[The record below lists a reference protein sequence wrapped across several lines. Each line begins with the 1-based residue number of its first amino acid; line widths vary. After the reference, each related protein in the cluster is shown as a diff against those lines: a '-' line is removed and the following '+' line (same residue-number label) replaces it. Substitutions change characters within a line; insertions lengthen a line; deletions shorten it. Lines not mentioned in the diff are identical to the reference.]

1 LNVDTPYRLL
11 IVEDE
16 PDTSA
21 MLEEFFRLKGY
32 RVRITAWGE
41 KAIAQCRED
50 PPDLIVLDVR
60 LPDMDGY
67 EVYARVR
74 QQLRTRYTPVIFLT
88 EKRSRDNKL
97 TGLQLGAVD
106 YMTKPFDPEELSL
119 RVYNALGWIEH
130 AKTIN
135 PVTKLPIGRRLEEQ
149 LRRLA
154 SKDEWAAL
162 YVRLQNL
169 EAFGEVYGS
178 AASDEALRVVA
189 NLLNEVVAELG
200 GETDFVGHLSAADFV
215 LMTLPERVEA
225 LYQEIVT
232 CLPHALRVLGA
243 KYQGAAKRVMA
254 EIPRLSVAIGQLV
267 SDQLSPNDDQN
278 IGRRLTGGD
287 VPLTLLPPDS

>member
-1 LNVDTPYRLL
+1 MNVDTPYRLL

-106 YMTKPFDPEELSL
+106 YMTKPFDP
-119 RVYNALGWIEH
+119 A
-130 AKTIN
+130 
-135 PVTKLPIGRRLEEQ
+135 Q
-149 LRRLA
+149 
-154 SKDEWAAL
+154 
-162 YVRLQNL
+162 
-169 EAFGEVYGS
+169 
-178 AASDEALRVVA
+178 
-189 NLLNEVVAELG
+189 
-200 GETDFVGHLSAADFV
+200 
-215 LMTLPERVEA
+215 
-225 LYQEIVT
+225 
-232 CLPHALRVLGA
+232 
-243 KYQGAAKRVMA
+243 
-254 EIPRLSVAIGQLV
+254 SVIHSQGQLFWV
-267 SDQLSPNDDQN
+267 KGFGHIVHRAQLQTS
-278 IGRRLTGGD
+278 
-287 VPLTLLPPDS
+287 